1 MGHINMLIQ
10 NGILE
15 ILDLF
20 DNPRCVDMD
29 VKFIRFVF
37 DALIVIWFKPLTTR
51 QYFIRDKH

>member
-37 DALIVIWFKPLTTR
+37 DALIVIWFNPLITR

>member
-1 MGHINMLIQ
+1 MLIQ

-37 DALIVIWFKPLTTR
+37 DALIVIWFNPLITR

>member
-1 MGHINMLIQ
+1 MLIQ

-29 VKFIRFVF
+29 VKFIRFVV
-37 DALIVIWFKPLTTR
+37 DALIVIWFNPLNTR